1 MSDHTQS
8 IPRVGGAA
16 SGAPKQGAQSAG
28 GSTPKTSSPATPAIP
43 TNGSAANARTTAP
56 PAARTAA
63 PPAAR
68 TAAPPAARTAAPPA
82 ARTTTPPAARTGVAN
97 KPWSPAPARTPG
109 VPPPPA
115 TAKSGAVTPVAKKSS
130 ANRRGDRGP
139 RKARLQL
146 RHVDTWSALKISLV
160 LSVVMFFVWMVA
172 VGILYGVLSQLNVFD
187 EINKLWGQLGAED
200 GSTTELITPSLIFG
214 GAAVIG
220 AINIVLFTALAT
232 IATYIYNLSADL
244 VGGLEVTLTERE

>member
-56 PAARTAA
+56 PAART
-63 PPAAR
+63 
-68 TAAPPAARTAAPPA
+68 TA
-82 ARTTTPPAARTGVAN
+82 PPAARTGVAN

-115 TAKSGAVTPVAKKSS
+115 TAKSGAVPPVAKKSS

>member
-16 SGAPKQGAQSAG
+16 SGAPQQGAQSAG

-63 PPAAR
+63 PPNAR
-68 TAAPPAARTAAPPA
+68 ASAPPA

-232 IATYIYNLSADL
+232 ISTYIYNLSADL

>member
-28 GSTPKTSSPATPAIP
+28 GSAPKTSSPATPAIP
-43 TNGSAANARTTAP
+43 TNGSAANARTT
-56 PAARTAA
+56 
-63 PPAAR
+63 
-68 TAAPPAARTAAPPA
+68 APPAARTAAPPA

>member
-16 SGAPKQGAQSAG
+16 SGVPKQGAQSAG
-28 GSTPKTSSPATPAIP
+28 GSTPKTSSPATAAIP

-63 PPAAR
+63 PPNAR
-68 TAAPPAARTAAPPA
+68 ASAPPA

-115 TAKSGAVTPVAKKSS
+115 TAKSAVVTPVAKKSN

>member
-1 MSDHTQS
+1 VSDHTQS

-43 TNGSAANARTTAP
+43 TNGSAANART
-56 PAARTAA
+56 
-63 PPAAR
+63 
-68 TAAPPAARTAAPPA
+68 AAPPA

-115 TAKSGAVTPVAKKSS
+115 TAKSGAVPPVAKKSS